1 MDRYVIIKKT
11 IKTKFDE
18 FMDHGRILYFGAPC
32 GFGKTTVAFE
42 LLRGKKFEL
51 ISGLE
56 TDGILPEI
64 KLNRDIVMIDDLQQ
78 FQENEDLQKLN
89 ELIRD
94 NPQKKFVLLSRG
106 SVPGVFRAFQY
117 TGDMIVIDARDLLFD
132 RDDIRQLF
140 LGYNIKLTDS
150 ENNEILKEAI
160 GHPLGIV
167 VTLQCM
173 NRADSQRAFDSDIVK
188 EAYHEVFLYF
198 EAAIYQR
205 FDLPIRRLLL
215 ELASF
220 DNFDY
225 ELARMVSGDLN
236 TGELLDWIQKN
247 TTMLLYDG
255 IRQFRFWPQFRD
267 FLLWELERK
276 YSSQKKNAVLVRGGM
291 YYELK

>member
-42 LLRGKKFEL
+42 LLRGKKIEL

-56 TDGILPEI
+56 TDGILPKI

-106 SVPGVFRAFQY
+106 SVLGVLRAFQY

-150 ENNEILKEAI
+150 EINEILKESI

-198 EAAIYQR
+198 EAAIYHR

-225 ELARMVSGDLN
+225 ELARMVSGDPN
-236 TGELLDWIQKN
+236 TSELLD
-247 TTMLLYDG
+247 
-255 IRQFRFWPQFRD
+255 
-267 FLLWELERK
+267 
-276 YSSQKKNAVLVRGGM
+276 
-291 YYELK
+291 

>member
-42 LLRGKKFEL
+42 LLRGKKIEL

-106 SVPGVFRAFQY
+106 SVPGVLRAFQY

-188 EAYHEVFLYF
+188 EAYRIMRCFFTLKRQFISALICQYAVFCLNW
-198 EAAIYQR
+198 
-205 FDLPIRRLLL
+205 RRLIILIM
-215 ELASF
+215 S
-220 DNFDY
+220 
-225 ELARMVSGDLN
+225 
-236 TGELLDWIQKN
+236 
-247 TTMLLYDG
+247 
-255 IRQFRFWPQFRD
+255 
-267 FLLWELERK
+267 
-276 YSSQKKNAVLVRGGM
+276 
-291 YYELK
+291 

>member
-42 LLRGKKFEL
+42 LLRGKKIEL

-64 KLNRDIVMIDDLQQ
+64 KLNCDIVMIDDLQQ

-106 SVPGVFRAFQY
+106 SVPGVLRAFQY
-117 TGDMIVIDARDLLFD
+117 TGDMMVIGVRDLLFN

-150 ENNEILKEAI
+150 EVNEMLKESI
-160 GHPLGIV
+160 GYPLGV
-167 VTLQCM
+167 AATLKCI
-173 NRADSQRAFDSDIVK
+173 NHVDGQRV
-188 EAYHEVFLYF
+188 
-198 EAAIYQR
+198 
-205 FDLPIRRLLL
+205 
-215 ELASF
+215 
-220 DNFDY
+220 
-225 ELARMVSGDLN
+225 LN
-236 TGELLDWIQKN
+236 
-247 TTMLLYDG
+247 
-255 IRQFRFWPQFRD
+255 
-267 FLLWELERK
+267 
-276 YSSQKKNAVLVRGGM
+276 
-291 YYELK
+291 

>member
-32 GFGKTTVAFE
+32 GFGKSTVAFE

-64 KLNRDIVMIDDLQQ
+64 KLNRDIVVIDDLQQ
-78 FQENEDLQKLN
+78 FQEDEDLQKLN

-106 SVPGVFRAFQY
+106 GVPGVFRAFQY
-117 TGDMIVIDARDLLFD
+117 TGDMMVIGARDLLFD
-132 RDDIRQLF
+132 RDDIRKMLF
-140 LGYNIKLTDS
+140 EYNIKLTDS
-150 ENNEILKEAI
+150 EINEMLKESI
-160 GHPLGIV
+160 GYPLGV
-167 VTLQCM
+167 VTLQCI
-173 NRADSQRAFDSDIVK
+173 NHADSQRVFNSDIVK

-198 EAAIYQR
+198 EAAIYHR

-225 ELARMVSGDLN
+225 ELARMVSGDPS
-236 TGELLDWIQKN
+236 TSELLDWIQKN
-247 TTMLLYDG
+247 TTMLSL
-255 IRQFRFWPQFRD
+255 
-267 FLLWELERK
+267 
-276 YSSQKKNAVLVRGGM
+276 
-291 YYELK
+291 